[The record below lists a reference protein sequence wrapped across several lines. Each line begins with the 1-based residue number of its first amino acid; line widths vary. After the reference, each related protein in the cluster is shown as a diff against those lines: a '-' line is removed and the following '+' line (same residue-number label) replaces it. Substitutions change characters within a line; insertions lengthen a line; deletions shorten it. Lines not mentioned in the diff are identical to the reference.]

1 MLRLIR
7 LAGIALAA
15 AVLVVG
21 TALPALADRGDP
33 RALDA
38 SLVGLPATLTNQSL
52 FGITAGGLPWR
63 IAHGSVELSARGHLE
78 VDVRGLVLDAGANAG
93 PNPIANGQAIVTCAG
108 APAAISSVV
117 PFSPAGN
124 AHVDERI
131 ALPATCLAP
140 AVFFAGV
147 PAPGVDRW
155 FAVSGW

>member
-21 TALPALADRGDP
+21 TALPTLADRGDQ
-33 RALDA
+33 RVLDA
-38 SLVGLPATLTNQSL
+38 SLVGLPANLTGQSL

-78 VDVRGLVLDAGANAG
+78 VDVKGLVLDAGASAG
-93 PNPIANGQAIVTCAG
+93 TNPIANGQAIVTCAG
-108 APAAISSVV
+108 APVAMSSVV
-117 PFSPAGN
+117 PFSTAWN
-124 AHVDERI
+124 AHVDESI
-131 ALPATCLAP
+131 ALPAGCLAP

-147 PAPGVDRW
+147 PAAGVQRW
-155 FAVSGW
+155 FAVTGL